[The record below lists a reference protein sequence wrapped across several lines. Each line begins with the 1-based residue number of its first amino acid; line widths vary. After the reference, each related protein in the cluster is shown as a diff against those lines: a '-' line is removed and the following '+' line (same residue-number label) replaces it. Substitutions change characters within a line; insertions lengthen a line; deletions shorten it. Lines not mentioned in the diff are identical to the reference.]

1 MTVDELNDVLTF
13 YFDWMIRN
21 LLVPGRIESW
31 LVILDLNGVGFSNI
45 PMGRLKVFIKTIQNN
60 FPGRLFRL
68 IVVNANWYMR
78 SFWALLNPFFD
89 DYTRQ
94 KMIMSGDVDSAH
106 YKREVL

>member
-45 PMGRLKVFIKTIQNN
+45 PMGRL
-60 FPGRLFRL
+60 
-68 IVVNANWYMR
+68 
-78 SFWALLNPFFD
+78 
-89 DYTRQ
+89 
-94 KMIMSGDVDSAH
+94 GDVS
-106 YKREVL
+106 EVASTYSFLASDEAAYINGAIIEVGGGATL